1 MEALVAK
8 KKKAA
13 MGKRLEKA
21 AVTTGREL
29 GALVGRMEKEAR
41 EVARKSDKMRSTA
54 RQRSIELMR
63 RAAASLEKL
72 AAQLEKTGSG

>member
-1 MEALVAK
+1 MAK
-8 KKKAA
+8 RTKTA

-29 GALVGRMEKEAR
+29 GALVSRMEREAR
-41 EVARKSDKMRSTA
+41 EVARQSDKMRSAA
-54 RQRSIELMR
+54 RKRSIELMR

-72 AAQLEKTGSG
+72 AAQLEKTGS